1 MALRRKLSAW
11 KSMTKK
17 NHMKA
22 IELSFLER
30 GRGGGERRREGK
42 EGRKEERRG
51 RAKGRR
57 WGGRREGRGEYSKT

>member
-30 GRGGGERRREGK
+30 GGGEKKRGKGEK

-51 RAKGRR
+51 
-57 WGGRREGRGEYSKT
+57 GGRRERRGEHSKT

>member
-1 MALRRKLSAW
+1 
-11 KSMTKK
+11 MTKK

-30 GRGGGERRREGK
+30 GGGEKKRGKGEK

-51 RAKGRR
+51 
-57 WGGRREGRGEYSKT
+57 GGRRERRGEHSKT